1 MSLHFVDEGSMV
13 EYVLILLGHNRTKVN
28 KIRDTSIKNI
38 IFNKMREKRSPLFG
52 FVGNLMYFCKLLC
65 PQVSVDWKIRI
76 KRQKI

>member
-1 MSLHFVDEGSMV
+1 
-13 EYVLILLGHNRTKVN
+13 
-28 KIRDTSIKNI
+28 
-38 IFNKMREKRSPLFG
+38 MREKRSPLFG